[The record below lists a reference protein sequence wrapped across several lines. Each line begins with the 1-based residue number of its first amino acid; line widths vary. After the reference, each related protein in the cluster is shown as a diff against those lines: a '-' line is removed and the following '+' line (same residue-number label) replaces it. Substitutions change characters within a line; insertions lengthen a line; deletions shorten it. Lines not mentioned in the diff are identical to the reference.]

1 MPFLRADLL
10 PSLLTL
16 AGVLL
21 AYAGARRW
29 MGITRDLDIGLF
41 RPWRGDPWPV
51 GVQEDDDFRFNW
63 AERSVA
69 AAPAREDD
77 ADQAGEF
84 VIEDLETGGA
94 VPHPVDRVSIHPL
107 A

>member
-1 MPFLRADLL
+1 MPLLRADLL

-63 AERSVA
+63 AARSEVA
-69 AAPAREDD
+69 PPAQDEG
-77 ADQAGEF
+77 ADEAGAF
-84 VIEDLETGGA
+84 VIEDLETGA
-94 VPHPVDRVSIHPL
+94 AIARPLDRVSVHRV